1 MYVCGLVHAM
11 AHLRSEDNVQE
22 SSLPTMWV
30 LGIKLRLLGLTAAPI
45 LTYLSQPSFP
55 IGDRTFTYCRQMTL
69 GSHWCLFIF
78 KAGLNM

>member
-30 LGIKLRLLGLTAAPI
+30 LGIKLSKHL
-45 LTYLSQPSFP
+45 Y
-55 IGDRTFTYCRQMTL
+55 
-69 GSHWCLFIF
+69 
-78 KAGLNM
+78 